1 MSDTPPKLRIVD
13 EEASA
18 EEEVLRLGKE
28 APERVARLKPGG
40 PPEVE
45 RIESAPRESFDG
57 RSSEP
62 DMGLLLDAP
71 ALAEEVESP
80 WGLKDGRV
88 AGVPYGWFVLVG
100 LMLAG
105 LIVWSIRAA
114 GRGERNVEET
124 KREVM
129 RIVEDDAA
137 AEAAATQLVDRV
149 EQVLRRYLAADT
161 VEDTL
166 PWIRDPE
173 RVRPLLEDWMARHP
187 GRSLKFTRMGMFHPS
202 LLENFWL
209 VRVDVENG
217 PTQHIQLEQT
227 GDTEVKVDWESH
239 VCYQPMLWDHFAAKR
254 PDDRALDFR
263 VWATPDNHFS
273 HEFSDSGRWVC
284 FRLTARDSEEWLYG
298 YAPAGSEAASWMTLA
313 TQASRNAMTPFLLR
327 LRVPTQAASPRGAV
341 IESVLT
347 QGWTIVDGPKDGP

>member
-1 MSDTPPKLRIVD
+1 MSDTPPKLRVVD
-13 EEASA
+13 ENASA
-18 EEEVLRLGKE
+18 EEEVLRLGKK
-28 APERVARLKPGG
+28 APEPVARLKAGG

-57 RSSEP
+57 KSSEP
-62 DMGLLLDAP
+62 DVNMLLDP
-71 ALAEEVESP
+71 PVLAEEVESP
-80 WGLKDGRV
+80 WGGKDGRV

-100 LMLAG
+100 LMLVG
-105 LIVWSIRAA
+105 LIVWSIRVA

-137 AEAAATQLVDRV
+137 AEAVATQLVDRV
-149 EQVLRRYLAADT
+149 EEVLRSYLAAET

-166 PWIRDPE
+166 PWIRDQE

-187 GRSLKFTRMGMFHPS
+187 KRSLKFTRMGMFHPS
-202 LLENFWL
+202 MLEKFWL

-217 PTQHIQLEQT
+217 PSQHIQLEQT

-239 VCYQPMLWDHFAAKR
+239 VCYQPMLWDEFVTRR
-254 PDDRALDFR
+254 PDERALDFR
-263 VWATPDNHFS
+263 VWITPDNHFS

-284 FRLTARDSEEWLYG
+284 FRLAAKDSEEWLYG
-298 YAPAGSEAASWMTLA
+298 YAPAGSEAARWMTLA
-313 TQASRNAMTPFLLR
+313 TQASRDALTPFLLR
-327 LRVPTQAASPRGAV
+327 LRVPARAASPRGVV
-341 IESVLT
+341 IEAVVT
-347 QGWTIVDGPKDGP
+347 QSWTIAGDSKDGP